1 MHLRIEP
8 IANIAAKIWNKI
20 PNEIQEAKPLQF
32 SKAKLKNGFQRVA
45 LVGFEKHM
53 LVKWDLYNYQ
63 VNV

>member
-45 LVGFEKHM
+45 LVDFEKQM